1 MEGEGEGL
9 MDENEVEK
17 SGEAEEYKNIEHF

>member
-9 MDENEVEK
+9 MDENEMEK